1 MPVAAMGLI
10 STACYPADGLQGE
23 GQVIESEDA
32 ERASNNVTSA
42 SFKDLM
48 TAIGYL
54 MFQWS
59 LVEEELQQQISHLRR
74 EGGDNLQLPNR
85 LRATI
90 NERLGEWRALLGTR
104 RRGGTVQAKAT
115 DALAERI
122 RTAAALRNL
131 VGHGFVTASAE
142 AAEPWLSCINKGTGY
157 SASSERRISLSGINE
172 MIDEMGRCR
181 AELRR
186 FGSHAGGDLPA
197 YVPDPWQVGS
207 EAGSAAAA

>member
-1 MPVAAMGLI
+1 MG
-10 STACYPADGLQGE
+10 
-23 GQVIESEDA
+23 SEDA
-32 ERASNNVTSA
+32 ERASNNVTSG
-42 SFKDLM
+42 FKDLM

-59 LVEEELQQQISHLRR
+59 LVEEELQQQIGHLRR
-74 EGGDNLQLPNR
+74 EGGDNLRMPNR

-104 RRGGTVQAKAT
+104 RRGGMVQAKAA

-122 RTAAALRNL
+122 RGAGAFRNL

-142 AAEPWLSCINKGTGY
+142 AVEPWLSCINKGTGY
-157 SASSERRISLSGINE
+157 SASNERRISLSGINE

-186 FGSHAGGDLPA
+186 FGSHAGDDVPA
-197 YVPDPWQVGS
+197 YVPDPWQVPS
-207 EAGSAAAA
+207 EAGSTAAA

>member
-1 MPVAAMGLI
+1 
-10 STACYPADGLQGE
+10 
-23 GQVIESEDA
+23 VIESEDA
-32 ERASNNVTSA
+32 KRASNNVTSA

-59 LVEEELQQQISHLRR
+59 LVEEDLQQQISHLRR
-74 EGGDNLQLPNR
+74 EGGDNLHMPNR
-85 LRATI
+85 MRATI

-104 RRGGTVQAKAT
+104 RRNGTAHAKAIEV
-115 DALAERI
+115 LAERI
-122 RTAAALRNL
+122 RAAGAFRNL

-142 AAEPWLSCINKGTGY
+142 AVEPWLSCINKSTGY
-157 SASSERRISLSGINE
+157 SASSERRISLSGIND

-186 FGSHAGGDLPA
+186 FGSGSSDDVPA
-197 YVPDPWQVGS
+197 FVPDAWQVGS

>member
-1 MPVAAMGLI
+1 M
-10 STACYPADGLQGE
+10 
-23 GQVIESEDA
+23 ESEDA
-32 ERASNNVTSA
+32 ERTRDNASA
-42 SFKDLM
+42 AGFKDLM

-59 LVEEELQQQISHLRR
+59 LVEEELQQQINQLRR
-74 EGGDNLQLPNR
+74 EGGDNLHMPNR

-104 RRGGTVQAKAT
+104 RRGGMAHAKASE
-115 DALAERI
+115 ALAERI
-122 RTAAALRNL
+122 RAAGGLRNL

-186 FGSHAGGDLPA
+186 FGSHPGGDMPA
-197 YVPDPWQVGS
+197 YVPDPWQIGP
-207 EAGSAAAA
+207 EAGSVAAA

>member
-1 MPVAAMGLI
+1 M
-10 STACYPADGLQGE
+10 
-23 GQVIESEDA
+23 IESEQADHA
-32 ERASNNVTSA
+32 ANNVSSA

-59 LVEEELQQQISHLRR
+59 LVEQELQHQIGHLRR
-74 EGGDNLQLPNR
+74 EGGDNLHLPNR

-104 RRGGTVQAKAT
+104 RRGGAVQAKVT
-115 DALAERI
+115 EALAERI
-122 RTAAALRNL
+122 RAAGAFRNL

-142 AAEPWLSCINKGTGY
+142 AVEPFLSCINKGSGY

-186 FGSHAGGDLPA
+186 FGSHAGSDVPA
-197 YVPDPWQVGS
+197 YVPDAWAVGS

>member
-1 MPVAAMGLI
+1 MI
-10 STACYPADGLQGE
+10 K
-23 GQVIESEDA
+23 SEDA
-32 ERASNNVTSA
+32 DNAGGDHVSAA

-59 LVEEELQQQISHLRR
+59 LVEEELQQQISQLRR
-74 EGGDNLQLPNR
+74 EGGDNLHMRNR

-104 RRGGTVQAKAT
+104 RRGGTAQSQASEV
-115 DALAERI
+115 LAERI
-122 RTAAALRNL
+122 RAAASLRNL

-142 AAEPWLSCINKGTGY
+142 AAEPWLSCINRGTGY

-186 FGSHAGGDLPA
+186 FGAYASDDIPA
-197 YVPDPWQVGS
+197 YVPDVWQVGS
-207 EAGSAAAA
+207 EAGSAAA

>member
-1 MPVAAMGLI
+1 M
-10 STACYPADGLQGE
+10 
-23 GQVIESEDA
+23 IESGQA
-32 ERASNNVTSA
+32 EHAGNNVSSA

-59 LVEEELQQQISHLRR
+59 LVEQELQQQIGHLRR
-74 EGGDNLQLPNR
+74 QGGDNLDMPGR

-90 NERLGEWRALLGTR
+90 NERLGEWRALLSTR
-104 RRGGTVQAKAT
+104 RRGGAAEAKAAE
-115 DALAERI
+115 ALAERI
-122 RTAAALRNL
+122 RAAGAFRNL

-142 AAEPWLSCINKGTGY
+142 AVEPFLSCINKGTGY
-157 SASSERRISLSGINE
+157 SASSERRIGLSGINE

-186 FGSHAGGDLPA
+186 CGSHAGADMPD
-197 YVPDPWQVGS
+197 YVPDAWAVGS

>member
-1 MPVAAMGLI
+1 VI
-10 STACYPADGLQGE
+10 DNEQADNAGNQ
-23 GQVIESEDA
+23 S
-32 ERASNNVTSA
+32 SSA

-59 LVEEELQQQISHLRR
+59 LVEQELQRQIGHLRR
-74 EGGDNLQLPNR
+74 EGGDNLHMPNR

-90 NERLGEWRALLGTR
+90 NERLGEWRALMGTK
-104 RRGGTVQAKAT
+104 RRGGTAPAKAT
-115 DALAERI
+115 EALAERI
-122 RTAAALRNL
+122 RAAGAFRNL
-131 VGHGFVTASAE
+131 VGYGFVTASAE
-142 AAEPWLSCINKGTGY
+142 AVEPWLSCINRGTGY
-157 SASSERRISLSGINE
+157 SASSERRIGLSGINE

-186 FGSHAGGDLPA
+186 FGSHATSDIPA
-197 YVPDPWQVGS
+197 YVPDAWAVGS